1 MDIWVRTMAAY
12 KMKAA
17 QAGLKSNMMKTS
29 LKNVLLQHLSRAEF
43 EPRAFRPIK
52 PDPVLLYCNL
62 QYDCSIKSSKKIL
75 KKKK

>member
-1 MDIWVRTMAAY
+1 MAAY

-29 LKNVLLQHLSRAEF
+29 LKNVLLSSISKRAEF
-43 EPRAFRPIK
+43 EPRALRPIK

-62 QYDCSIKSSKKIL
+62 LYDCSIKIF
-75 KKKK
+75 KKKY